1 VKHNSDLAAWLAS
14 LVSVLTLFGAII
26 LAWHSLGVRIAVLE
40 LQAVDARADHQT
52 VEKLKSVILAKNPD
66 TLQILGTK
74 AAVHTFGV
82 KMFEAG
88 VAADAAE
95 MPAPYSHGARTAA
108 APEKK

>member
-1 VKHNSDLAAWLAS
+1 MRRKSDLAAWIAS

-40 LQAVDARADHQT
+40 LQAVDARTDHQT
-52 VEKLKSVILAKNPD
+52 IEKLKSVILAKNPD
-66 TLQILGTK
+66 TLQMLGNK
-74 AAVHTFGV
+74 AAVHNFGV

-95 MPAPYSHGARTAA
+95 TPALTPPPPAA
-108 APEKK
+108 AVPEKK